1 MCNNGSWTREPECR
15 PARCK
20 TVPDPPSNGMI
31 VVPRTAHGATGLYQ
45 CKDGYSLQGD
55 NRTTCIYG
63 NWTGSTPSCQVGS
76 STAVEII

>member
-1 MCNNGSWTREPECR
+1 
-15 PARCK
+15 
-20 TVPDPPSNGMI
+20 MI

-63 NWTGSTPSCQVGS
+63 NWTGSTPSCKVGS
-76 STAVEII
+76 NTDCSEDT